1 MSVPGEGAM
10 MAFDP
15 GRTLLLPISHACY
28 GLEGCLQ
35 AGTFVEIHKP
45 KPVHSWRELLSEVG
59 VVVIGIVIALSLEE
73 GLRALHDRGIASE
86 AREAVKDEIR
96 QNLSFMS
103 GRLEMQPCV
112 ERRLDEIGSLL
123 EASRDGELKA
133 RPNWV
138 GQPSVYFLSNQRWQ
152 AAAGSGRVS
161 LLTTDEQGRLGV
173 FPVLNARFNDAE
185 AREQAAWSQLR
196 GLETWQGRLG
206 SDGRIHFAAALQDA
220 RYELWE
226 TRITIGLALRLGER
240 LGIKP
245 DMPKTMDNKY
255 VVPHAICL
263 PISTTREQALKILSQ
278 DGSPPW
284 GQPK

>member
-1 MSVPGEGAM
+1 M
-10 MAFDP
+10 
-15 GRTLLLPISHACY
+15 
-28 GLEGCLQ
+28 
-35 AGTFVEIHKP
+35 EIHKP
-45 KPVHSWRELLSEVG
+45 KPVHTWRELLSEIG

-86 AREAVKDEIR
+86 AREAVREEIR

-103 GRLEMQPCV
+103 GRLETQPCI
-112 ERRLDEIGSLL
+112 ERRLDEIGTIL
-123 EASRDGELKA
+123 EASREGELRS
-133 RPNWV
+133 RPNWIS
-138 GQPSVYFLSNQRWQ
+138 QPAVYFLSHQRWQ

-161 LLTTDEQGRLGV
+161 LLTTDEQGSLGV
-173 FPVLNARFNDAE
+173 FSVINARFNDAE
-185 AREQAAWSQLR
+185 AREQAAWSHLR

-206 SDGRIHFAAALQDA
+206 SEGRVHFTAALQEA

-226 TRITIGLALRLGER
+226 TRITIGLALRLAEK

-245 DMPKTMDNKY
+245 DLPKTMDSKY

-263 PISTTREQALKILSQ
+263 PISTPREHALKILSQ

>member
-1 MSVPGEGAM
+1 M
-10 MAFDP
+10 D
-15 GRTLLLPISHACY
+15 
-28 GLEGCLQ
+28 
-35 AGTFVEIHKP
+35 IHKP
-45 KPVHSWRELLSEVG
+45 KPVHNWQELLSEIG
-59 VVVIGIVIALSLEE
+59 VVVIGIVIALSLED

-86 AREAVKDEIR
+86 AREAVREEIR
-96 QNLSFMS
+96 QNLSFMA
-103 GRLEMQPCV
+103 GRLETQPCI
-112 ERRLDEIGSLL
+112 ERRLDDLGRLL
-123 EASRDGELKA
+123 EASREGELKF

-138 GQPSVYFLSNQRWQ
+138 SQPSVYFLSNQRWQ

-161 LLTTDEQGRLGV
+161 LLTTEEQGRLGV
-173 FPVLNARFNDAE
+173 FSVINARFNDAE

-196 GLETWQGRLG
+196 GLETWQGPLG
-206 SDGRIHFAAALQDA
+206 SAGRVHFSAALQDA

-226 TRITIGLALRLGER
+226 TRITIGLALRLGDA

-245 DMPKTMDNKY
+245 DKARTMDGKY

-263 PISTTREQALKILSQ
+263 PISTPREQALKTLSQ

>member
-1 MSVPGEGAM
+1 M
-10 MAFDP
+10 D
-15 GRTLLLPISHACY
+15 
-28 GLEGCLQ
+28 
-35 AGTFVEIHKP
+35 IHKP
-45 KPVHSWRELLSEVG
+45 KPVHNWQELLSEVG

-86 AREAVKDEIR
+86 ARDAVKEEIR

-103 GRLEMQPCV
+103 GRLETQPCV
-112 ERRLDEIGSLL
+112 ERRLDEVGSIL
-123 EASRDGELKA
+123 EASREGELRS

-138 GQPSVYFLSNQRWQ
+138 SQPSVYFLSNQRWQ

-161 LLTTDEQGRLGV
+161 LLTTDEQGSLGV
-173 FPVLNARFNDAE
+173 FSVINTRFNDAE

-196 GLETWQGRLG
+196 GLETWQGPLG
-206 SDGRIHFAAALQDA
+206 SDGRVHFTAALQDA

-226 TRITIGLALRLGER
+226 TRITIGLALRLAEK

-245 DMPKTMDNKY
+245 DMARRMDGKY
-255 VVPHAICL
+255 VIPHAICL
-263 PISTTREQALKILSQ
+263 PVSTPREQALTILSQ
-278 DGSPPW
+278 DGSPSW

>member
-1 MSVPGEGAM
+1 M
-10 MAFDP
+10 D
-15 GRTLLLPISHACY
+15 
-28 GLEGCLQ
+28 
-35 AGTFVEIHKP
+35 IHKP
-45 KPVHSWRELLSEVG
+45 KPVHNWRELLSEVG

-86 AREAVKDEIR
+86 AREAVKEEIR

-103 GRLEMQPCV
+103 GRLETQPCI
-112 ERRLDEIGSLL
+112 ERRLDEVGGIL
-123 EASRDGELKA
+123 EASRDGELRP

-138 GQPSVYFLSNQRWQ
+138 SQPSVYFLSNQRWQ

-161 LLTTDEQGRLGV
+161 LLTTDQQGSLGV
-173 FPVLNARFNDAE
+173 FSVINARFNDAE

-196 GLETWQGRLG
+196 GLETWQGPLG
-206 SDGRIHFAAALQDA
+206 SEGRVHFATALQEA

-226 TRITIGLALRLGER
+226 ARITIGLALRLAEK

-245 DMPKTMDNKY
+245 DMPKTMDSHY

-263 PISTTREQALKILSQ
+263 PISTPRDQALKILSQ

>member
-1 MSVPGEGAM
+1 V
-10 MAFDP
+10 
-15 GRTLLLPISHACY
+15 
-28 GLEGCLQ
+28 
-35 AGTFVEIHKP
+35 GTTVEIHKP
-45 KPVHSWRELLSEVG
+45 KPVHNWQELLSEVG

-86 AREAVKDEIR
+86 AREAVKEEIR

-103 GRLEMQPCV
+103 GRLETQPCI
-112 ERRLDEIGSLL
+112 ERRLDEVGSIL
-123 EASRDGELKA
+123 EASREGELRS

-138 GQPSVYFLSNQRWQ
+138 SQPSVYFLSNQRWQ

-161 LLTTDEQGRLGV
+161 LLTTDEQGSLGV
-173 FPVLNARFNDAE
+173 FSVINTRFNDAE

-196 GLETWQGRLG
+196 GLETWQGPLG
-206 SDGRIHFAAALQDA
+206 SEGRVHFTAALQDA

-226 TRITIGLALRLGER
+226 TRITIGLALRLAEK

-245 DMPKTMDNKY
+245 DMAKTMDGKY
-255 VVPHAICL
+255 VIPHAICL
-263 PISTTREQALKILSQ
+263 PVSTPREQALKILSQ